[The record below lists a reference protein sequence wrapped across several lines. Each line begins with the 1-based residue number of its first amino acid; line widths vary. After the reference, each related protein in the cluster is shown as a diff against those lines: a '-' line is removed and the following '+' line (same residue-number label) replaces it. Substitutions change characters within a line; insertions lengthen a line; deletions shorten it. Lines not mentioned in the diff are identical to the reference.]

1 MKAIESDSQVILP
14 QQSSC
19 AHPYN
24 WDWSI
29 EHETWENKWINNKG
43 ELEIE
48 NYYCCCGNRIGVRG
62 ECQAYVNKFLF
73 LNTIDIL
80 KWIYFLH
87 LPNVYQLSRG
97 NKLKPSQSAER
108 RTLQPLF
115 IALSVSLT
123 LTLISHSTSSH
134 VVFFPPVSIFF

>member
-1 MKAIESDSQVILP
+1 MERQGMMSHEINWRGVKKSKVLHLSSGLIMTFNLWLSFLHEHEAAAIESDSQVILP
-14 QQSSC
+14 QHSSC

-29 EHETWENKWINNKG
+29 EAWDMRKCKWINNKG

-80 KWIYFLH
+80 KWILFL
-87 LPNVYQLSRG
+87 
-97 NKLKPSQSAER
+97 
-108 RTLQPLF
+108 
-115 IALSVSLT
+115 
-123 LTLISHSTSSH
+123 
-134 VVFFPPVSIFF
+134 